1 MRLKYQYVAFA
12 LLVCLF
18 VCGVAPLVMRGSFVF
33 SAEKARSQERMQ
45 WLKGASTSWDEETE
59 SQALE
64 LEAEMLLHYPERQS
78 PDSTQQARP
87 L

>member
-1 MRLKYQYVAFA
+1 MRLKYQYVAFV

-18 VCGVAPLVMRGSFVF
+18 ICGVAPLIMRGSFVF

-45 WLKGASTSWDEETE
+45 WLKGASTSWDEEAE
-59 SQALE
+59 ARALTR
-64 LEAEMLLHYPERQS
+64 EAEILLRHPEGQS
-78 PDSTQQARP
+78 LDSSQRARP